1 MSEVH
6 ARGAADLAGLKV
18 GWLVK
23 SINGKPVSEL
33 PNLIKQSVFKFV
45 MEVED
50 AAPKK
55 KLSPGKKR
63 KSTAEPKSP
72 EEAKA
77 SKPNVPAPQ
86 KTAAPQKKAS
96 PKASKKAPQR
106 YVYLVWHT
114 HDITG
119 RYGGSDAKHNATVRA
134 VYNDKKAAQQH
145 ANELG
150 GLEDEVYEYDEDY
163 VGDDRMRA
171 IVVSA
176 PVLSSSADPRSRRV
190 ICEYNYTD

>member
-77 SKPNVPAPQ
+77 SKPNVPALQ